1 MKKNIILASFLL
13 ASLAIATAGYS
24 ATISWSL
31 PASYSD
37 GTPIAPEDVGKI
49 LTQVYTGPAKDGPW
63 KLAATSPP
71 GATSLEVE
79 DPPPGHTLWYTV
91 RSSLHGAES
100 GYAEPVQMT
109 NLSIPIFPSAK
120 NRMGE
125 MTTGKKTA
133 ALLFLLLL
141 GVLVSYSWYRGKRG
155 KR

>member
-1 MKKNIILASFLL
+1 MKKTLIQASFLL
-13 ASLAIATAGYS
+13 ASLAIATAGS
-24 ATISWSL
+24 AATVSWSL

-37 GTPIAPEDVGKI
+37 GTPIAPADVGKI

-63 KLAATSPP
+63 EWAATSLP
-71 GATSLEVE
+71 GATSMEVE
-79 DPPPGHTLWYTV
+79 APPPGHTLWYTV
-91 RSSLHGAES
+91 KSSLHGAES
-100 GYAEPVQMT
+100 EYAEPVQMT
-109 NLSIPIFPSAK
+109 NLSIPIFPSAE

-141 GVLVSYSWYRGKRG
+141 GVLVSYSWYRGKSG